1 MSGMGKSQLT
11 AVATSARQ
19 PITRSQRVRP
29 PNPAR
34 AKYEVSCGIEEA
46 VVLVAIGAICEV
58 DEPRSLSDRVTF
70 GLMTLIPRTAG
81 HNPVIMGLR
90 GPMEPGWAKAS

>member
-1 MSGMGKSQLT
+1 
-11 AVATSARQ
+11 
-19 PITRSQRVRP
+19 
-29 PNPAR
+29 
-34 AKYEVSCGIEEA
+34 